1 MSRVG
6 KKPIPIPKEV
16 RVVLTNEGVLVQGPK
31 GELSRVIPPQLSVNL
46 EGDQLTI
53 QPLED
58 SQKVKALFG
67 LFRTL
72 LANMVSGVSDGFE
85 RVLEIQGVG
94 YKAEVQGSQLVLN
107 LGYSHPVLFQ
117 LPEGISAQVEK
128 LTKLILKG
136 IDRDLLGLTAARI
149 RRFRPPEPYKGKGI
163 KYQEEKIRRKVG
175 KTGSK

>member
-6 KKPIPIPKEV
+6 KKPIPIPKDVKVFLTSEEI
-16 RVVLTNEGVLVQGPK
+16 VVKGPK
-31 GELSRVIPPQLSVNL
+31 GELRRGIPSQLSVNL
-46 EGDQLTI
+46 SEDLVTI
-53 QPLED
+53 QPKED
-58 SQKVKALFG
+58 DQKVKALFG

-72 LANMVSGVSDGFE
+72 LANMVKGVAEGFE

-94 YKAEVQGSQLVLN
+94 YRAEIQGNQLVLN
-107 LGYSHPVLFQ
+107 LGYSHPVPFQ
-117 LPEGISAQVEK
+117 LPEGITGQVEK
-128 LTKLILKG
+128 QTKLIIRG

-163 KYQEEKIRRKVG
+163 RYQEETIRRKVG

>member
-6 KKPIPIPKEV
+6 KKPIPIPKGVKITLTPEEV
-16 RVVLTNEGVLVQGPK
+16 VVKGPK
-31 GELSRVIPPQLSVNL
+31 GELKRAIPA
-46 EGDQLTI
+46 QLTVSVDGEQVII
-53 QPLED
+53 QPQQD
-58 SQKVKALFG
+58 GPKVKALFG

-72 LANMVSGVSDGFE
+72 LANMVKGVADGFE

-94 YKAEVQGSQLVLN
+94 YRAELQGNKLVFN
-107 LGYSHPVLFQ
+107 LGYSHPVPFE
-117 LPEGISAQVEK
+117 LPQGISAQVEK
-128 LTKLILKG
+128 QTRLILQG

-163 KYQEEKIRRKVG
+163 RYQEETIRRKVG

>member
-16 RVVLTNEGVLVQGPK
+16 KVVLNDEGLMVKGPK
-31 GELSRVIPPQLSVNL
+31 GELKRIMPLQLSVQVDA
-46 EGDQLTI
+46 DQITLHP
-53 QPLED
+53 QED

-72 LANMVSGVSDGFE
+72 VANMVKGVSEGFE

-94 YKAEVQGSQLVLN
+94 YRAEVQDNQLVLN
-107 LGYSHPVLFQ
+107 LGYSHPVPFQ
-117 LPEGISAQVEK
+117 LPEGISAQVERQ
-128 LTKLILKG
+128 TRVILRG

>member
-16 RVVLTNEGVLVQGPK
+16 KVVLNDEGLMVKGPK
-31 GELSRVIPPQLSVNL
+31 GELKRILPPQLSVQVEAN
-46 EGDQLTI
+46 QVTI
-53 QPLED
+53 HPQDE
-58 SQKVKALFG
+58 SQKVRALFG

-72 LANMVSGVSDGFE
+72 VANMVKGVSEGFE

-94 YKAEVQGSQLVLN
+94 YRAELQGNQLVLN
-107 LGYSHPVLFQ
+107 LGYSHPVPFQ
-117 LPEGISAQVEK
+117 LPEGISAQVERQTRVV
-128 LTKLILKG
+128 LRG

>member
-6 KKPIPIPKEV
+6 KKPIPIPIKVKVLLTDEEV
-16 RVVLTNEGVLVQGPK
+16 VVQGPR
-31 GELSRVIPPQLSVNL
+31 GELRRIVPPELAVRVEDNRIIL
-46 EGDQLTI
+46 
-53 QPLED
+53 QPREE

-72 LANMVSGVSDGFE
+72 IANMVKGVADGFE
-85 RVLEIQGVG
+85 RILEIQGVG
-94 YKAEVQGSQLVLN
+94 YRAEVQGNQLIFN
-107 LGYSHPVLFQ
+107 LGYSHPVPFQ
-117 LPEGISAQVEK
+117 LPDGISAQVEK
-128 LTKLILKG
+128 QTKLTLSG

>member
-6 KKPIPIPKEV
+6 KKPIPIPKGVEITLTPEEV
-16 RVVLTNEGVLVQGPK
+16 VVKGPK
-31 GELSRVIPPQLSVNL
+31 GELKRAIPAQLSVSVDA
-46 EGDQLTI
+46 EQITI
-53 QPLED
+53 QPQAD
-58 SQKVKALFG
+58 GPKVKALFG

-72 LANMVSGVSDGFE
+72 LANMVKGVADGFE

-94 YKAEVQGSQLVLN
+94 YRAELQGSQLVLN
-107 LGYSHPVLFQ
+107 LGYSHPVPFD
-117 LPEGISAQVEK
+117 LPQGISAQVDK
-128 LTKLILKG
+128 QTKVILSG

-163 KYQEEKIRRKVG
+163 KYQEETIRRKVG

>member
-6 KKPIPIPKEV
+6 KKPIPIPIKV
-16 RVVLTNEGVLVQGPK
+16 TVLLTDEGVVVQGPR
-31 GELSRVIPPQLSVNL
+31 GELRRIVPPQLAVRVEDNQIIL
-46 EGDQLTI
+46 
-53 QPLED
+53 QPLEE

-72 LANMVSGVSDGFE
+72 IANMVKGVAEGFE

-94 YKAEVQGSQLVLN
+94 YRAEVQGNQLILN
-107 LGYSHPVLFQ
+107 LGYSHPVPFP

-128 LTKLILKG
+128 QTKLTLSG

-163 KYQEEKIRRKVG
+163 RYQEEKIRRKVG

>member
-16 RVVLTNEGVLVQGPK
+16 KVVLTAEGLTVKGPK
-31 GELSRVIPPQLSVNL
+31 GELSRSMPPQLSL
-46 EGDQLTI
+46 LIEGNQVLLRPQD
-53 QPLED
+53 D
-58 SQKVKALFG
+58 SQKVRALFG

-72 LANMVSGVSDGFE
+72 VANMVKGVAEGFE

-94 YKAEVQGSQLVLN
+94 YRAEIQGSQLVLN
-107 LGYSHPVLFQ
+107 LGYSHPVPFQ

-128 LTKLILKG
+128 QTRVILRG

-163 KYQEEKIRRKVG
+163 KYLEEKIRRKVG

>member
-6 KKPIPIPKEV
+6 KKPIPIPDTVK
-16 RVVLTNEGVLVQGPK
+16 VVLTDEGVKVQGPK
-31 GELSRVIPPQLSVNL
+31 GELKRSLPPQLAITV
-46 EGDQLTI
+46 EGNQVLI
-53 QPLED
+53 HPRED

-72 LANMVSGVSDGFE
+72 VANMVKGVAEGFE

-94 YKAEVQGSQLVLN
+94 YRAEVQGSQLVLS
-107 LGYSHPVLFQ
+107 LGYSHPVPFQ
-117 LPEGISAQVEK
+117 LPEGISAQVERQ
-128 LTKLILKG
+128 TRVILSG

>member
-6 KKPIPIPKEV
+6 KKPIPIPNNVKITLTPEEV
-16 RVVLTNEGVLVQGPK
+16 VVKGPK
-31 GELSRVIPPQLSVNL
+31 GELKREIPA
-46 EGDQLTI
+46 QLTI
-53 QPLED
+53 LVDGEQVLIQPQAEGP
-58 SQKVKALFG
+58 KVKALFG

-72 LANMVSGVSDGFE
+72 VANMVKGVAEGFE

-94 YKAEVQGSQLVLN
+94 YRAELQGNQLIFN
-107 LGYSHPVLFQ
+107 LGYSHPVPFE

-128 LTKLILKG
+128 QTRLILRG

-163 KYQEEKIRRKVG
+163 KYQEETIKRKVG

>member
-16 RVVLTNEGVLVQGPK
+16 KVVLNDEGLKVKGPK
-31 GELSRVIPPQLSVNL
+31 GELNRIMPPELSVQVDEN
-46 EGDQLTI
+46 QVTI
-53 QPLED
+53 HPQDD
-58 SQKVKALFG
+58 SQKVRALFG

-72 LANMVSGVSDGFE
+72 VANMVKGVSEGFE

-94 YKAEVQGSQLVLN
+94 YRAEVQDHQLVLN
-107 LGYSHPVLFQ
+107 LGYSHPVPFQ

-128 LTKLILKG
+128 QTRVVLRG

-163 KYQEEKIRRKVG
+163 RYQEEKIRRKVG

>member
-16 RVVLTNEGVLVQGPK
+16 KVMLSDVEVVVKGPK
-31 GELSRVIPPQLSVNL
+31 GELRRVIPPELSVVL
-46 EGDQLTI
+46 EGDQI
-53 QPLED
+53 IVHPLEN

-72 LANMVSGVSDGFE
+72 LANMVKGVSDGFE

-94 YKAEVQGSQLVLN
+94 YKAEAQGNQLIFS
-107 LGYSHPVLFQ
+107 LGYSHPVPFQ
-117 LPEGISAQVEK
+117 LPEGISAQVDK

-163 KYQEEKIRRKVG
+163 KFQEEKIRRKVG

>member
-6 KKPIPIPKEV
+6 KKPIPIPIKV
-16 RVVLTNEGVLVQGPK
+16 KVLLTDEGVVVQGPR
-31 GELSRVIPPQLSVNL
+31 GELRRIVPPELAIKVEDNRIIL
-46 EGDQLTI
+46 
-53 QPLED
+53 QPREE

-72 LANMVSGVSDGFE
+72 IANMVKGVADGFE

-94 YKAEVQGSQLVLN
+94 YRAEVQGNQLILN
-107 LGYSHPVLFQ
+107 LGYSHPVPFQ

-128 LTKLILKG
+128 QTKLTLSG

>member
-16 RVVLTNEGVLVQGPK
+16 KVLLTPEGIMVKGPK
-31 GELSRVIPPQLSVNL
+31 GELSRGIPSQLSVTL
-46 EGDQLTI
+46 S
-53 QPLED
+53 ED
-58 SQKVKALFG
+58 LVTVQMTEDDQKVKALFG

-72 LANMVSGVSDGFE
+72 LANMVKGVAEGFE

-94 YKAEVQGSQLVLN
+94 YRAEIQGSQLVLN
-107 LGYSHPVLFQ
+107 LGYSHPVPFE
-117 LPEGISAQVEK
+117 LPDGITGQVDKQTK
-128 LTKLILKG
+128 LTLRG

-163 KYQEEKIRRKVG
+163 KYQEETIRRKVG

>member
-16 RVVLTNEGVLVQGPK
+16 KVALIDEVVTVKGPK
-31 GELSRVIPPQLSVNL
+31 GELRLNMPPQLSLQV
-46 EGDQLTI
+46 EGNQVLLSPQD
-53 QPLED
+53 D

-72 LANMVSGVSDGFE
+72 VANMVKGVAEGFE

-94 YKAEVQGSQLVLN
+94 YRAEIQGSQLVLN
-107 LGYSHPVLFQ
+107 LGYSHPVPFQ
-117 LPEGISAQVEK
+117 LPDGITAQVDK
-128 LTKLILKG
+128 QTRVILRG

>member
-16 RVVLTNEGVLVQGPK
+16 KVALTDEKVTVKGPK
-31 GELSRVIPPQLSVNL
+31 GELSLSMPPQLSLHVEENQVL
-46 EGDQLTI
+46 IHPQD
-53 QPLED
+53 D

-72 LANMVSGVSDGFE
+72 VANMVKGVAEGFE

-94 YKAEVQGSQLVLN
+94 YRAEIQGSQLVLN
-107 LGYSHPVLFQ
+107 LGYSHPVPFQ
-117 LPEGISAQVEK
+117 LPDGITAQVDK
-128 LTKLILKG
+128 QTRVVLKG

>member
-6 KKPIPIPKEV
+6 KKPIPIPKGVKITLTPEEV
-16 RVVLTNEGVLVQGPK
+16 VVEGPK
-31 GELSRVIPPQLSVNL
+31 GELKREIPA
-46 EGDQLTI
+46 QLTVSVDGEQI
-53 QPLED
+53 TVHPQED
-58 SQKVKALFG
+58 GPKVKALFG

-72 LANMVSGVSDGFE
+72 LANMVKGVADGFE

-94 YKAEVQGSQLVLN
+94 YRAELQGNQLVFN
-107 LGYSHPVLFQ
+107 LGYSHPVPFE
-117 LPEGISAQVEK
+117 LPQGISAQVEK
-128 LTKLILKG
+128 QTKVILSG

-163 KYQEEKIRRKVG
+163 KYQEETIRRKVG

>member
-16 RVVLTNEGVLVQGPK
+16 KVVLTAEGLTVKGPK
-31 GELSRVIPPQLSVNL
+31 GELSRSMPPQLSL
-46 EGDQLTI
+46 LIEGNQVLLRPQD
-53 QPLED
+53 D
-58 SQKVKALFG
+58 SQKVRALFG

-72 LANMVSGVSDGFE
+72 VANMVKGVAEGFE

-94 YKAEVQGSQLVLN
+94 YRAEIQGGQLVLN
-107 LGYSHPVLFQ
+107 LGYSHPVPFQ

-128 LTKLILKG
+128 QTRVILRG

-163 KYQEEKIRRKVG
+163 KYLEEKIRRKVG

>member
-16 RVVLTNEGVLVQGPK
+16 KVVLNDEGLMVKGPK
-31 GELSRVIPPQLSVNL
+31 GELNRVMPPQLSVQVEVN
-46 EGDQLTI
+46 QVTI
-53 QPLED
+53 HPQDD
-58 SQKVKALFG
+58 SQKVRALFG

-72 LANMVSGVSDGFE
+72 VANMVKGVSEGFE

-94 YKAEVQGSQLVLN
+94 YRAELQGNQLVLN
-107 LGYSHPVLFQ
+107 LGYSHPVPFQ
-117 LPEGISAQVEK
+117 LPEGISAQVERQTRVV
-128 LTKLILKG
+128 LRG

>member
-6 KKPIPIPKEV
+6 KKPIPIPSTVKVVINEAEV
-16 RVVLTNEGVLVQGPK
+16 MVQGPK
-31 GELSRVIPPQLSVNL
+31 GELRRVVPPQLSVTL
-46 EGDQLTI
+46 EGNQLSL
-53 QPLED
+53 QPLEEGP
-58 SQKVKALFG
+58 KVKALFG

-72 LANMVSGVSDGFE
+72 LANMVTGVSEGFE

-94 YKAEVQGSQLVLN
+94 YRAEVQGDKLVLS
-107 LGYSHPVLFQ
+107 LGYSHPVPFP

-128 LTKLILKG
+128 LTKLILRG

-163 KYQEEKIRRKVG
+163 RYQEEKIRRKVG

>member
-6 KKPIPIPKEV
+6 KKPIPIPIKV
-16 RVVLTNEGVLVQGPK
+16 KVLLTDEGVVVQGPR
-31 GELSRVIPPQLSVNL
+31 GELRRIVPPQLVVKVEDNRIIL
-46 EGDQLTI
+46 
-53 QPLED
+53 QPREE

-72 LANMVSGVSDGFE
+72 IANMVKGVAEGFE

-94 YKAEVQGSQLVLN
+94 YRAEVQGNQLILN
-107 LGYSHPVLFQ
+107 LGYSHPVPFQ

-128 LTKLILKG
+128 QTKLTLSG

>member
-6 KKPIPIPKEV
+6 KKPIPIPSKV
-16 RVVLTNEGVLVQGPK
+16 KVVLTDEGVVVQGPK
-31 GELSRVIPPQLSVNL
+31 GELRRVVPPQLTVQVEDNRITLKPQEESPKVN
-46 EGDQLTI
+46 
-53 QPLED
+53 
-58 SQKVKALFG
+58 ALFG

-72 LANMVSGVSDGFE
+72 LANMVKGVAEGFE

-94 YKAEVQGSQLVLN
+94 YRAEVQGNQLILN
-107 LGYSHPVLFQ
+107 LGFSHPVPFQ
-117 LPEGISAQVEK
+117 LPEGISAQVDK
-128 LTKLILKG
+128 QTRLVLSG
-136 IDRDLLGLTAARI
+136 VDRDLLGLTAARI

>member
-6 KKPIPIPKEV
+6 KKPIPIPIKV
-16 RVVLTNEGVLVQGPK
+16 KVLLTDEGVVVQGPR
-31 GELSRVIPPQLSVNL
+31 GELRLIVPPQLAVKVEDNRIIL
-46 EGDQLTI
+46 
-53 QPLED
+53 QPREE

-72 LANMVSGVSDGFE
+72 IANMVKGVAEGFE

-94 YKAEVQGSQLVLN
+94 YRAEVQGNQLILN
-107 LGYSHPVLFQ
+107 LGYSHPVPFQ

-128 LTKLILKG
+128 QTKLTLSG

>member
-6 KKPIPIPKEV
+6 KKPIPIPIKVKVLLNDGEV
-16 RVVLTNEGVLVQGPK
+16 VVQGPR
-31 GELSRVIPPQLSVNL
+31 GELRRIVPPELAVKVEDNRIIL
-46 EGDQLTI
+46 
-53 QPLED
+53 QPREE

-72 LANMVSGVSDGFE
+72 IANMVKGVADGFE
-85 RVLEIQGVG
+85 RILEIQGVG
-94 YKAEVQGSQLVLN
+94 YRAEVQGNQLILN
-107 LGYSHPVLFQ
+107 LGYSHPVPFQ

-128 LTKLILKG
+128 QTKLTLSG

>member
-16 RVVLTNEGVLVQGPK
+16 KVVLTDEGLTVKGPN
-31 GELSRVIPPQLSVNL
+31 GELKRIMPPQLSLQL
-46 EGDQLTI
+46 EGDQVLI
-53 QPLED
+53 RPQDD
-58 SQKVKALFG
+58 SQKVRALFG

-72 LANMVSGVSDGFE
+72 VANMVKGVAEGFE

-94 YKAEVQGSQLVLN
+94 YRAEIQGSQLLLN
-107 LGYSHPVLFQ
+107 LGYSHPVSFQ
-117 LPEGISAQVEK
+117 LPEGISAKVEK
-128 LTKLILKG
+128 QTRVILRG

-149 RRFRPPEPYKGKGI
+149 RKFRPPEPYKGKGI
-163 KYQEEKIRRKVG
+163 RYQEEKIRRKVG

>member
-6 KKPIPIPKEV
+6 KKPISIPSKV
-16 RVVLTNEGVLVQGPK
+16 KVVVTEGDVLVQGPR
-31 GELSRVIPPQLSVNL
+31 GELHRVFPPQLAITVAENRI
-46 EGDQLTI
+46 TV
-53 QPLED
+53 QPQEE

-72 LANMVSGVSDGFE
+72 LANMVKGVSDGFE

-94 YKAEVQGSQLVLN
+94 YRAEVQGRQLILN
-107 LGYSHPVLFQ
+107 LGYSHPVPFE

-128 LTKLILKG
+128 QTKLTLSG
-136 IDRDLLGLTAARI
+136 IDKDLLGLTAARI

>member
-16 RVVLTNEGVLVQGPK
+16 KVVLNDEGLMVKGPK
-31 GELSRVIPPQLSVNL
+31 GELKRIMPLQLSVQVDA
-46 EGDQLTI
+46 DQITLHP
-53 QPLED
+53 QED

-72 LANMVSGVSDGFE
+72 VANMVKGVSEGFE

-94 YKAEVQGSQLVLN
+94 YRAEVQDNQLVLN
-107 LGYSHPVLFQ
+107 LGYSHPIPFQ
-117 LPEGISAQVEK
+117 LPEGISAQVERQ
-128 LTKLILKG
+128 TRVILRG

>member
-6 KKPIPIPKEV
+6 KKPILIPKEV
-16 RVVLTNEGVLVQGPK
+16 KVFLTPEGIIVQGPK
-31 GELSRVIPPQLSVNL
+31 GELRREVPSQLSVDL
-46 EGDQLTI
+46 ADDQVTI
-53 QPLED
+53 QPKED
-58 SQKVKALFG
+58 GKKVKALFG

-72 LANMVSGVSDGFE
+72 LANMVKGVAEGFE

-94 YKAEVQGSQLVLN
+94 YRAELQGSQLVFN
-107 LGYSHPVLFQ
+107 LGYSHPVPFQ
-117 LPEGISAQVEK
+117 LPEGITAQVEK
-128 LTKLILKG
+128 QTKLILRG

-163 KYQEEKIRRKVG
+163 KYQEETIRRKVG

>member
-6 KKPIPIPKEV
+6 KKPIPIPKGVKVALSAEEV
-16 RVVLTNEGVLVQGPK
+16 VVKGPK
-31 GELSRVIPPQLSVNL
+31 GELRRVIPPELSVTL
-46 EGDQLTI
+46 EEGQITI

-58 SQKVKALFG
+58 NQKVKALFG

-72 LANMVSGVSDGFE
+72 LANMVKGVSEGFE
-85 RVLEIQGVG
+85 RILEIQGVG

-107 LGYSHPVLFQ
+107 LGYSHPVPFQ

-136 IDRDLLGLTAARI
+136 IDKDLLGLTAARI

>member
-16 RVVLTNEGVLVQGPK
+16 KVVLNDEGLKVKGPK
-31 GELSRVIPPQLSVNL
+31 GELKRIMPLQLSVQVDA
-46 EGDQLTI
+46 DQITLHP
-53 QPLED
+53 QED
-58 SQKVKALFG
+58 SQKVNALFG

-72 LANMVSGVSDGFE
+72 VANMVKGVSEGFE

-94 YKAEVQGSQLVLN
+94 YKAEVQDNQLVLN
-107 LGYSHPVLFQ
+107 LGYSHPVPFQ
-117 LPEGISAQVEK
+117 LPEGISAQVERQ
-128 LTKLILKG
+128 TRVILRG